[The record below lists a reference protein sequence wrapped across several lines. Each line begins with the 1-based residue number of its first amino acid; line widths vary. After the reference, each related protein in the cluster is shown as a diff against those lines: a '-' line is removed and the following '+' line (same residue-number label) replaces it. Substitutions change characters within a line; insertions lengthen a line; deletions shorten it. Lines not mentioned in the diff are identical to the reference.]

1 MANNTSVA
9 VQDFE
14 FSKSEIETIKE
25 NVAQGATNNELK
37 LFLYQCSRTGLDPL
51 SRQIHFIKRG
61 GRATIQAGIDGLRA
75 IAERTGKYAGND
87 DYIYN
92 DTKTMFEM
100 GGELP
105 TTATATVHKI
115 VDGVR
120 VEFAATALWDAY
132 CPQGKE
138 SFMWNKMPYLMLGKC
153 AEALALRKAFPNDLS
168 GIYSTDEMHQADATP
183 IKNGGDDKQDQ
194 ELKSKTTDKAQA
206 LKEKVAQAKKEQAP
220 KEEINSDAYTVN
232 RAKLLQS
239 NSGGE
244 GDPIPGPAP
253 ITNAMTDEQRKEM
266 IELSSHPACKDV
278 KTAVESWLAI
288 SVENHSS
295 EAAEETIKK
304 LKAKIQE

>member
-1 MANNTSVA
+1 MANNTNVA

-14 FSKSEIETIKE
+14 FSQSEIETIKE
-25 NVAQGATNNELK
+25 NVAQGATDNELK

-51 SRQIHFIKRG
+51 SKQIHFIKRG

-100 GGELP
+100 AGEGP
-105 TTATATVHKI
+105 PKTATATVHKI

-138 SFMWNKMPYLMLGKC
+138 SFMWHKMPYLMLGKC

-168 GIYSTDEMHQADATP
+168 GIYSTDEMQQAEAIP
-183 IKNGGDDKQDQ
+183 IKNGDDKQDQ
-194 ELKSKTTDKAQA
+194 GLKSKTTDKAQA

-220 KEEINSDAYTVN
+220 KEEENNDAYTVN

-253 ITNAMTDEQRKEM
+253 ITNAMTDEQREEI
-266 IELSSHPACKDV
+266 IELSSHPSCKDV
-278 KTAVESWLAI
+278 KTAVDTWLAI
-288 SVENHSS
+288 SVESHTS
-295 EAAEETIKK
+295 EAADETINK